1 VHVNPCHV
9 ITSLS
14 AANSVEATT
23 CVAVQLRRNTT
34 DPRNAYYGRSPPPL
48 ISTTNYSLS
57 AVGML
62 VHIYKC
68 HLTSRRSEQTK
79 EPQTRR
85 NISRLDA
92 KALDDKFHSRFYFRK
107 SRTPQRPRRF
117 VYKMCVVKRK
127 NGEI

>member
-1 VHVNPCHV
+1 MHVNPCHV

-34 DPRNAYYGRSPPPL
+34 DPRKVYYGRSPPHP
-48 ISTTNYSLS
+48 ISITNYSLS

-68 HLTSRRSEQTK
+68 HLTSRRSEQ
-79 EPQTRR
+79 R
-85 NISRLDA
+85 NLKRTGIS
-92 KALDDKFHSRFYFRK
+92 H
-107 SRTPQRPRRF
+107 
-117 VYKMCVVKRK
+117 V
-127 NGEI
+127 